1 MGFSLFI
8 NFNGNCKQA
17 VDFYA
22 RVFKS
27 NVEGMMTFDQ
37 MPPDP
42 AYTVADED
50 KAKIM
55 YCSVAICGMN
65 VMFSDVPSSMDV
77 TVGDNISPVLIS
89 TDKDEL
95 RRLYNELKEGGH
107 VNMELQKTFWS
118 ELYGMV
124 TDQFGISWQFS
135 YEAANA

>member
-8 NFNGNCKQA
+8 NFNGNCKDA

-22 RVFKS
+22 RVFKA

-50 KAKIM
+50 KAKVM

-65 VMFSDVPSSMDV
+65 VMFSDVPSGMEL

-89 TDKDEL
+89 TDKDEI
-95 RRLYNELKEGGH
+95 RRMYRELKEAGH

-118 ELYGMV
+118 EHSGLV
-124 TDQFGISWQFS
+124 PDQFGNRWQFS
-135 YEAANA
+135 SA

>member
-1 MGFSLFI
+1 
-8 NFNGNCKQA
+8 
-17 VDFYA
+17 
-22 RVFKS
+22 
-27 NVEGMMTFDQ
+27 
-37 MPPDP
+37 
-42 AYTVADED
+42 
-50 KAKIM
+50 
-55 YCSVAICGMN
+55 
-65 VMFSDVPSSMDV
+65 DVPSDMDV

-135 YEAANA
+135 CEAADA